1 MSKVKVAAFTV
12 SLDGFGAGAMSPI
25 FLGEEE
31 HLFAGLNLN
40 ALGFTSIKPLPVK
53 RQCMF

>member
-12 SLDGFGAGAMSPI
+12 SLDGFGAGAMSPM
-25 FLGEEE
+25 FLGEGK
-31 HLFAGLNLN
+31 HLFSGLNLN
-40 ALGFTSIKPLPVK
+40 ALGSHPLKPLPVK